1 MFEANKIAYQNY
13 DWITFLFVFLL
24 LLLVIIK
31 LIYNNRLL
39 HANMQFFSKKY
50 VNIYFNKEKYS
61 ITDIYQV
68 SLFTVQLAVFS
79 LLIYFGKFHL
89 LQTENEINFQDFT
102 LITAIVLIYFFCR
115 YAAGELIA
123 FLFNLQGVH
132 HKFLHFKISYSNNFA
147 LWMLPLLAL
156 YVYYFKLN
164 FFVFKILVGIAFV
177 LLILRYILFVL
188 NNKKLIVNNLFY
200 FILYLCALEIAPLII
215 FLKLTI

>member
-1 MFEANKIAYQNY
+1 MFEANKIVHQNY
-13 DWITFLFVFLL
+13 DWVTFLFLL
-24 LLLVIIK
+24 LLLLLAVVK
-31 LIYNNRLL
+31 LIYNERLL
-39 HANMQFFSKKY
+39 HANLQFFSKKY

-61 ITDIYQV
+61 ITDVYQV

-79 LLIYFGKFHL
+79 LLFYFGKSHL
-89 LQTENEINFQDFT
+89 MGIENAINFKDFT
-102 LITAIVLIYFFCR
+102 LITTIVLIYFFSR
-115 YAAGELIA
+115 HAAGKLIA

-132 HKFLHFKISYSNNFA
+132 HKFMHFKISYLNNFA

-156 YVYYFKLN
+156 YIYYFKLN
-164 FFVFKILVGIAFV
+164 FLVFKFLGGVAFV
-177 LLILRYILFVL
+177 LLILRYALFVL